1 MSGKKVLCKKR
12 EDRKIAGVC
21 AGIADYFD
29 IDPTVVR
36 IVWAALALVWGAGA
50 VLYLI
55 AAIVMPTEEN

>member
-12 EDRKIAGVC
+12 EGRKIAGVC

-55 AAIVMPTEEN
+55 AAIVMPTE